1 MEIYKQTDLEKKIF
15 YYSKENLVNRSG
27 ARAIISIFLLIIL
40 SVLVIL
46 IIDDTFLKNKYFSGV
61 SKNADFYMQGIF
73 GSASLF
79 FCISGI
85 LSVILVL
92 SGIKPASKIFFI
104 SGLVLLTAFLS
115 VFFQNIKTPGYNG
128 GMIGIKLDSLFLQ
141 SSFFIKTC
149 VYFFWIGTT
158 VFLLLYPVRNAVS
171 EILLKIISLLSARNG
186 KRDNRKKNIK
196 GNKNKPAN
204 EKKGGMKVVFNAKKR
219 VVDGRKTANIPWL
232 SKVVYE
238 NTSDRIEIPIVPDN
252 GEKIKKFKLD
262 RKSDY
267 TQSFVEVDTFSINKD
282 EIHTKVNND
291 EYFDKVKEN
300 WPEKWKNNSISGKE
314 MQVYEDVAMIENP
327 EEFDDAE
334 LMNDEDT
341 VLENINP
348 ENIIDAEIVD
358 DKTAGLLMEENN
370 NINIEEI
377 FDKNFKKQ
385 KRILMPEN
393 SFDPDSFRLP
403 NSRILKRSDVKGN
416 IRQFKAHEKE
426 SAMILE
432 STLMEFDLKA
442 EVCEIIHGPVV
453 TLYKLIPAPGI
464 KLSKIEGL
472 SNNLALRLA
481 AQSIRIIAPIPGEK
495 VVGIEIPNKK
505 RELVSF
511 KEIVNSEV
519 FTDSKHNIP
528 IGLGKD
534 IYGNIIVVDLYKM
547 PHILIAGATGA
558 GKSVCVNSFISSI
571 LFSRTPD
578 EVRLVFID
586 PKIVELKPYNNI
598 PHLLTPVVTESRQ
611 ALNTLKFLLYEMERR
626 YSLLDEMGV
635 RDIVDYRK
643 MHEKKKY
650 LEQLPFIVCFVDE
663 FADLM
668 TTSGKEA
675 EMLFARLAAKAR
687 AVGIL
692 LVLATQ
698 RPSADVIT
706 GLIKANIPARIAFQ
720 VISLQDSRIILDQKG
735 AEKLLGQGDMLYLS
749 PSQPF
754 PIRIQGAFLSKE
766 EVDSIAEHWKSIST
780 PQYIDINEFLNIDED
795 ESDFQVD
802 GESKDPLFE
811 QAIEI
816 VYQTKK
822 ASASY
827 LQRRLNIGYN
837 RAARMVEEMEAMG
850 IVGPQRGAKAREVI
864 GILGDK

>member
-1 MEIYKQTDLEKKIF
+1 
-15 YYSKENLVNRSG
+15 VNRSG
-27 ARAIISIFLLIIL
+27 AKAIISVFLLIIF
-40 SVLVIL
+40 SVIIL
-46 IIDDTFLKNKYFSGV
+46 LAIDDMYLKNKYFSLI
-61 SKNADFYMQGIF
+61 SKNVDFNLKNLF
-73 GSASLF
+73 GSFSLF
-79 FCISGI
+79 LCAAGI
-85 LSVILVL
+85 LSSVLVL
-92 SGIKPASKIFFI
+92 SKAKTASKIFFI
-104 SGLVLLTAFLS
+104 TGMTMLSSFFLLFFESTRMFGLSGGV
-115 VFFQNIKTPGYNG
+115 
-128 GMIGIKLDSLFLQ
+128 IGVKLDSVFSHSDFMIRLGVF
-141 SSFFIKTC
+141 
-149 VYFFWIGTT
+149 FFWFSTAI
-158 VFLLLYPVRNAVS
+158 FLALFPARNLIS
-171 EILLKIISLLSARNG
+171 GLIINLISLVFGISKEDAGSG
-186 KRDNRKKNIK
+186 KTKTKKGNDKTGEKKN
-196 GNKNKPAN
+196 NV
-204 EKKGGMKVVFNAKKR
+204 KVVFNAR
-219 VVDGRKTANIPWL
+219 QHTHNGRKTAKIPWL
-232 SKVVYE
+232 AKVVYE
-238 NTSDRIEIPIVPDN
+238 NTSDRLEVPLFPDRN
-252 GEKIKKFKLD
+252 ESAKKFKLD
-262 RKSDY
+262 SKTDY
-267 TQSFVEVDTFSINKD
+267 TQNFVEVDTFSISNDK
-282 EIHTKVNND
+282 EVHTKVDND
-291 EYFDKVKEN
+291 EYFEKVKED
-300 WPEKWKNNSISGKE
+300 WPENWKNEKTVQLAPEIYDEPLELGQGIETRALIPDN
-314 MQVYEDVAMIENP
+314 MDPDDV
-327 EEFDDAE
+327 
-334 LMNDEDT
+334 
-341 VLENINP
+341 
-348 ENIIDAEIVD
+348 IDAEIINEND
-358 DKTAGLLMEENN
+358 QMIDKLIEEKSSV
-370 NINIEEI
+370 NIDEI
-377 FDKNFKKQ
+377 FDKNFNKKSPFASQ
-385 KRILMPEN
+385 DGTDQEN
-393 SFDPDSFRLP
+393 FTLP
-403 NSRILKRSDVKGN
+403 NSRILKKGEVKN
-416 IRQFKAHEKE
+416 YSKLFKAHERE

-464 KLSKIEGL
+464 KLSKIESL

-528 IGLGKD
+528 VGLGKD

-571 LFSRTPD
+571 LFSKTPED
-578 EVRLVFID
+578 VRLVFID

-643 MHEKKKY
+643 MHAKKTY

-675 EMLFARLAAKAR
+675 EILFARLAAKAR

-754 PIRIQGAFLSKE
+754 PIRIQGAYLSKE
-766 EVDSIAEHWKSIST
+766 EVDSIAEHWKSIAS
-780 PQYIDINEFLNIDED
+780 PKYIDINEFINIDEED
-795 ESDFQVD
+795 SGEFAVD
-802 GESKDPLFE
+802 GESKDPLYE

-837 RAARMVEEMEAMG
+837 RAARMVEEMEALG

-864 GILGDK
+864 GILGDKK